1 MNDELVT
8 EMTENANVATEPHSA
23 LSTQHPALSARHGQF
38 IAAASELFGS
48 LSDEALSAIEPL
60 AEWVPL
66 VRGDA
71 LFRQGDASD
80 GLCVVVSGKLQ
91 VVRAN
96 VDGTFVV
103 IGEAT
108 PGESI
113 GEMGFFTREPRN
125 ADVIAIRDSLVVKFS
140 TVAFERIIALHP
152 EIVRDLM
159 RQQIGRSER
168 TVPRRHAAATSIA
181 IVPLRMKT
189 PFADV
194 VHRLARAVG
203 TDLHLDS
210 AGIDR
215 ELGAGTAQL
224 PEQDPRSAP
233 LVAWLNQHESR
244 HGIIVY
250 EADAE
255 PTEWTERCLRQAD
268 HVVLVADASEDPS
281 PAAIERLL
289 TSGPVGPRRTLV
301 LLHPNGDCLPTGT
314 QRWLEQRRVDNHY
327 HVRWDRP
334 DDFARVG
341 RFLTG
346 RAIGLVL
353 GGGGARGFAH
363 IGVLR
368 ALQESGVPID
378 MIGGTSMGASLAAQ
392 HAMGWTPE
400 KIEEVNRKVWVEIA
414 PHKEFTLPILSIV
427 GNRGSTRCGQMMYG
441 DVLIEDLWIP
451 FFCVSSNLSTA
462 TANVHRTG
470 SLLWSVTASAS
481 IPGVAIPVLANGQ
494 LLVDGALLNN
504 VPGDILRDLGCG
516 RVMISEVSVEQDQE
530 FACAHVPTVWEAVK
544 GKFSRK
550 KDCKPFPSMLEIL
563 LRAAMLGSA
572 RREREIM
579 KDADLVFHPPINQF
593 SLMEFESLHA
603 IAEVGYEY
611 ARAELSAW
619 RENGQLAKVFDV

>member
-1 MNDELVT
+1 MTNDT
-8 EMTENANVATEPHSA
+8 NVAGDPYAGLDTHDSGLHVHHE
-23 LSTQHPALSARHGQF
+23 QF
-38 IAAASELFGS
+38 VAAASRLFGS
-48 LSDEALSAIEPL
+48 LSAEALEAIRPL
-60 AEWVPL
+60 AEWVQL

-80 GLCVVVSGKLQ
+80 GLCVVVSGRLQ
-91 VVRAN
+91 VVRTN
-96 VDGTFVV
+96 SDGTSIIVS
-103 IGEAT
+103 EAT

-113 GEMGFFTREPRN
+113 GEMGFFTREPRT

-140 TVAFERIIALHP
+140 NEAFERIITLHP

-159 RQQIGRSER
+159 RLQIGRLEQKHG
-168 TVPRRHAAATSIA
+168 PRRGLAATSVA
-181 IVPLRMKT
+181 IVPLRLKT
-189 PFADV
+189 SFAEV
-194 VHRLARAVG
+194 VDRIARAVG

-210 AGIDR
+210 ARIDR
-215 ELGAGTAQL
+215 ELGPGIAQL
-224 PEQDPRSAP
+224 PEHDPKAAQ

-250 EADAE
+250 EADDG

-281 PAAIERLL
+281 PAAIEKLL
-289 TSGPVGPRRTLV
+289 ASGAVGPRRTLV
-301 LLHPNGDCLPTGT
+301 LLHPGGDCLPVGT
-314 QRWLEQRRVDNHY
+314 KRWLEHRVVDNHY
-327 HVRWDRP
+327 HVRWDHP

-346 RAIGLVL
+346 RAVGLVL

-363 IGVLR
+363 IGILR
-368 ALQESGVPID
+368 ALREAGVPID

-400 KIEEVNRKVWVEIA
+400 KIEEVNRQVWVEIA
-414 PHKEFTLPILSIV
+414 PHKELTLPILSIV

-441 DVLIEDLWIP
+441 DTLIEDLWIP

-462 TANVHRTG
+462 TARVHRTG

-481 IPGVAIPVLANGQ
+481 IPGVAIPVLVDGE

-516 RVMISEVSVEQDQE
+516 RVIVSEVSVEQDQQ
-530 FACAHVPTVWEAVK
+530 FTCARVPTVWEVVR

-550 KDCKPFPSMLEIL
+550 KQTKPFPSMLGIL
-563 LRAAMLGSA
+563 MRAAMLASA
-572 RREREIM
+572 RREKEIM

-593 SLMEFESLHA
+593 ALMDFESLHA
-603 IAEVGYEY
+603 IAQVGYEY
-611 ARAELSAW
+611 ASTELAAW
-619 RENGQLAKVFDV
+619 RENGQLAKVIDV

>member
-1 MNDELVT
+1 MTHDSSLRND
-8 EMTENANVATEPHSA
+8 
-23 LSTQHPALSARHGQF
+23 QF
-38 IAAASELFGS
+38 VSAASRLFGS
-48 LSDEALSAIEPL
+48 LSAEALATIEPL
-60 AEWVPL
+60 AEWIQL

-71 LFRQGDASD
+71 LFRQGDPSD
-80 GLCVVVSGKLQ
+80 GLCVVVSGRLQ
-91 VVRAN
+91 VVRTN
-96 VDGTFVV
+96 SDGTAVV
-103 IGEAT
+103 VSEAT

-113 GEMGFFTREPRN
+113 GEMGFFTREPRT
-125 ADVIAIRDSLVVKFS
+125 ADVIAVRDALVVKFS
-140 TVAFERIIALHP
+140 NEAFERIIKLHP

-159 RQQIGRSER
+159 RLQIGRLSR
-168 TVPRRHAAATSIA
+168 TTPRTSRAPNLAATSIA

-189 PFADV
+189 PFAEV
-194 VHRLARAVG
+194 VSRLAQAVG

-210 AGIDR
+210 ATIDR

-224 PEQDPRSAP
+224 AEHDPRSSP

-250 EADAE
+250 EADAG
-255 PTEWTERCLRQAD
+255 PTEWSERCLRQAD

-289 TSGPVGPRRTLV
+289 ASGPVGPRRTLV
-301 LLHPNGDCLPTGT
+301 LLYPDGESLPSGT
-314 QRWLEQRRVDNHY
+314 KRWLEQRRVDNHY

-346 RAIGLVL
+346 RAVGLVL

-368 ALQESGVPID
+368 ALREAGVPVD

-400 KIEEVNRKVWVEIA
+400 KIEDVNRQVWVEIE
-414 PHKEFTLPILSIV
+414 PHKELTLPILSIV

-441 DVLIEDLWIP
+441 DALIEDLWIP

-462 TANVHRTG
+462 TARVHRTG
-470 SLLWSVTASAS
+470 SLLWAVTASAS
-481 IPGVAIPVLANGQ
+481 IPGVAIPVLEDGQ

-504 VPGDILRDLGCG
+504 VPGDILRELGCG
-516 RVMISEVSVEQDQE
+516 RVIISEVSVEQDQE
-530 FACAHVPTVWEAVK
+530 FCCTRVPTVWEVVR

-550 KDCKPFPSMLEIL
+550 KETKPFPSMLGIL
-563 LRAAMLGSA
+563 MRAAMLASA

-593 SLMEFESLHA
+593 TLMEFKSLHA
-603 IAEVGYEY
+603 IVQVGYDY

-619 RENGQLAKVFDV
+619 RSNGQLAKVIDV